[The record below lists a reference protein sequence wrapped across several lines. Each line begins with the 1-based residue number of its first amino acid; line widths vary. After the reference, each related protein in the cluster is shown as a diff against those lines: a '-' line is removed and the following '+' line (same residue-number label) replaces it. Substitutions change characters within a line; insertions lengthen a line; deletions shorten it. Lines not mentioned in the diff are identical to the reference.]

1 MMKRQTKI
9 QKSLIMIVAYSL
21 LLVLIFPYFVMFIT
35 ALKSESEIF
44 NIPPT
49 FFPTEW
55 SFSNFIDVWS
65 KIPLMDYFVNSLL
78 IASCATILTLVCA
91 IPAAYVLAR
100 LKFAGKNLYLYLII
114 ITQMFAPVVLL
125 VGLYREISFLG
136 LMDSIWG
143 LVIINAAFNQAF
155 AVWILNGYFSTIPYE
170 LEHAAWIDGC
180 TRWQALRKIVLPLA
194 GPGIIT
200 TVIFV
205 FIMAWNEFVVALT
218 LITTETNKPITV
230 GIYAFFGKYD
240 VQWQYL
246 FATSFFAAIP
256 VVILFLFIE
265 KYLVSGL
272 TAGSVKN

>member
-1 MMKRQTKI
+1 MRKI
-9 QKSLIMIVAYSL
+9 NLKKIFVMIAAYTL
-21 LLVLIFPYFVMFIT
+21 CIVLIFPYLVMFIT
-35 ALKSESEIF
+35 ALKSEKEVY

-55 SFSNFIDVWS
+55 TFSNFIDVWT
-65 KIPLMDYFVNSLL
+65 KIPLLDYFMNSLI
-78 IASCATILTLVCA
+78 IAFCATLLTLICA

-155 AVWILNGYFSTIPYE
+155 AVWILNGYFSTIPYD

-180 TRWQALRKIVLPLA
+180 TKWQALKKIVLPLA
-194 GPGIIT
+194 VPGIIT
-200 TVIFV
+200 TIIFV
-205 FIMAWNEFVVALT
+205 FIMSWNEFVVALT
-218 LITTETNKPITV
+218 LISTETNKPITV
-230 GIYAFFGKYD
+230 GIWAFFGKYD
-240 VQWQYL
+240 VQWQYV
-246 FATSFFAAIP
+246 FATSLFAAIP
-256 VVILFLFIE
+256 VVILFLLIE

-272 TAGSVKN
+272 TAGGVKD

>member
-1 MMKRQTKI
+1 VKKNNSKKI
-9 QKSLIMIVAYSL
+9 FVMIAAYTL
-21 LLVLIFPYFVMFIT
+21 CIVLIFPYLVMLIT
-35 ALKSESEIF
+35 ALKSEKEVY
-44 NIPPT
+44 NIPST

-55 SFSNFIDVWS
+55 TFSNFIDVWTQ
-65 KIPLMDYFVNSLL
+65 IPLLDYFINSLI
-78 IASCATILTLVCA
+78 IAFCATLLTLICA

-100 LKFAGKNLYLYLII
+100 LKFIGKNLYLYLII
-114 ITQMFAPVVLL
+114 MTQMFAPVVLL

-155 AVWILNGYFSTIPYE
+155 AVWILNGYFSTIPYD

-180 TRWQALRKIVLPLA
+180 TKWQALKKIVLPLA
-194 GPGIIT
+194 VPGIIT
-200 TVIFV
+200 TIIFV
-205 FIMAWNEFVVALT
+205 FIMSWNEFVVALT
-218 LITTETNKPITV
+218 LISTETNKPITV
-230 GIYAFFGKYD
+230 GIWAFFGKYD

-256 VVILFLFIE
+256 VVILFLLIE

-272 TAGSVKN
+272 TAGGVKD